1 MYAIL
6 LHGHQ
11 KLDRVARRH
20 LTTLLGSDDHRFP
33 NSKHILHFEGK
44 RGPDAP
50 RLKKRA
56 GESPWHFIDPHRE
69 EDRELIGLIEQ
80 HYASLVSALREQH
93 HSRAAFESAWLAHAL
108 VDGLTPAHHYPFGEA
123 IEELRGEPH
132 TTRKGLIGR
141 AYVKGE
147 TPLQSV
153 LRTFKLIGPHGVM
166 TNHTTFE
173 GGVYVILQ
181 PLKIKR
187 GLPRDIDIKR
197 FQELGIG
204 EYFLQQAKEV
214 AGFSFYARFLRRGWT
229 PDLMRDVRLH
239 LGPRL
244 ARLITLA
251 WYGAYLDAQQPVPE
265 LKPKKGKKT

>member
-1 MYAIL
+1 MYAIF

-20 LTTLLGSDDHRFP
+20 LKTLLGDNNDKFP
-33 NSKHILHFEGK
+33 DTQHILHFEGS

-50 RLKKRA
+50 RLKQRE
-56 GESPWHFIDPHRE
+56 GEQPWHFIDPHQ
-69 EDRELIGLIEQ
+69 EDDRALVAMVEQ
-80 HYASLVSALREQH
+80 HYLALVAALREQH
-93 HSRAAFESAWLAHAL
+93 HARAAFEAAWLAHAM
-108 VDGLTPAHHYPFGEA
+108 VDGLTPAHHYPFGAA

-141 AYVKGE
+141 AYIRGE
-147 TPLQSV
+147 TPVQSV
-153 LRTFKLIGPHGVM
+153 MRTFKLIGPHGVM

-181 PLKIKR
+181 PLSIKR
-187 GLPRDIDIKR
+187 GLPRDIDMKR
-197 FQELGIG
+197 FEELGIG

-244 ARLITLA
+244 VRLIALA
-251 WYGAYLDAQQPVPE
+251 WYGAYQESQKKPV
-265 LKPKKGKKT
+265 KGKKS

>member
-11 KLDRVARRH
+11 KIDAVARRH
-20 LTTLLGSDDHRFP
+20 LAALLDDDSAFP
-33 NSKHILHFEGK
+33 SARSIKYFEGK

-50 RLKKRA
+50 RLKRKA
-56 GESPWHFIDPHRE
+56 GEQPWHFIDPHDDD
-69 EDRELIGLIEQ
+69 DRDLIKMIEG
-80 HYASLVSALREQH
+80 HYAALVQALRDHNE
-93 HSRAAFESAWLAHAL
+93 SRAAFEASWLAHAL

-141 AYVKGE
+141 AYVRGDNF
-147 TPLQSV
+147 TQSI
-153 LRTFKLIGPHGVM
+153 LKTFKLIGPHGVM
-166 TNHTTFE
+166 TNHATFE
-173 GGVYVILQ
+173 GGVYMILQ
-181 PLKIKR
+181 PQRINR
-187 GLPRDIDIKR
+187 GMPRDIDIKR
-197 FQELGIG
+197 FEELGLA

-214 AGFSFYARFLRRGWT
+214 AAFSFYARFLRRGWT

-244 ARLITLA
+244 VRLVA
-251 WYGAYLDAQQPVPE
+251 VVWHGAYLESQK
-265 LKPKKGKKT
+265 KPKRGKK